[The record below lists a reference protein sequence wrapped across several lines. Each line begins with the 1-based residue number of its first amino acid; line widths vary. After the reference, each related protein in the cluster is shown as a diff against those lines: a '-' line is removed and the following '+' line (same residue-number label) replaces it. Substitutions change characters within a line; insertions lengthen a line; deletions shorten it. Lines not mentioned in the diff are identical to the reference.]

1 MMDDKKILA
10 YLADH
15 PDFLVTHQA
24 ALRASGLQFPDV
36 TSRPN
41 VIDVTSKIAS
51 KARQEARR
59 ATKTNQTLL
68 TVAAENMLHWQELH
82 LATLGF
88 LACNELTGFA
98 QMVQEE
104 LPLIFGLASAHLIMA
119 RRDAIPDAESLGFL
133 TLDKAVIDTLMGD
146 EVIKMGPPEK
156 TLLSLMNGPNDM
168 APESEA
174 ETQADSQAESQ
185 ADSQAES
192 NAESVAMMRL
202 PDQLPAP
209 IAGSLLVL
217 GGRDGDSFVQGK
229 GRALLLHLS
238 EMVGVCLLS
247 LIEAPSITGAIT
259 ETR

>member
-1 MMDDKKILA
+1 
-10 YLADH
+10 
-15 PDFLVTHQA
+15 
-24 ALRASGLQFPDV
+24 
-36 TSRPN
+36 
-41 VIDVTSKIAS
+41 
-51 KARQEARR
+51 
-59 ATKTNQTLL
+59 
-68 TVAAENMLHWQELH
+68 
-82 LATLGF
+82 
-88 LACNELTGFA
+88 
-98 QMVQEE
+98 MVQEE

-174 ETQADSQAESQ
+174 E
-185 ADSQAES
+185 SQAES

>member
-174 ETQADSQAESQ
+174 E
-185 ADSQAES
+185 S

>member
-174 ETQADSQAESQ
+174 ETQAESN
-185 ADSQAES
+185 AES

>member
-1 MMDDKKILA
+1 MDDKILLQ
-10 YLADH
+10 YLSDH
-15 PDFLVTHQA
+15 PDFLIRHA
-24 ALRASGLQFPDV
+24 RALREAGISLPEASA
-36 TSRPN
+36 RPN

-51 KARQEARR
+51 KARMEARQ
-59 ATKTNQTLL
+59 ATQTTQTML

-104 LPLIFGLASAHLIMA
+104 LPLIFGLASSHLVMA
-119 RRDAIPDAESLGFL
+119 RETAIADAESLGFV
-133 TLDKAVIDTLMGD
+133 TISQEAINQLMGD
-146 EVIKMGPPEK
+146 EVIKLGTPASD
-156 TLLSLMNGPNDM
+156 LLPLIDNK
-168 APESEA
+168 PESM
-174 ETQADSQAESQ
+174 
-185 ADSQAES
+185 
-192 NAESVAMMRL
+192 AMMRL

-217 GGRDGDSFVQGK
+217 GGRSEDSFAQGK

-247 LIEAPSITGAIT
+247 LIEAPNQNPMTSKSH
-259 ETR
+259 

>member
-1 MMDDKKILA
+1 MDDKKILA

-15 PDFLVTHQA
+15 PDFLVMHQE
-24 ALRASGLQFPDV
+24 ALRASGLKFPDV
-36 TSRPN
+36 TSPRN

-104 LPLIFGLASAHLIMA
+104 LPLIFGLASAHLIMP
-119 RRDAIPDAESLGFL
+119 RQTAIPDAESLGFL

-146 EVIKMGPPEK
+146 EVIKMGMPDT
-156 TLLSLMNGPNDM
+156 TLLPLMNGIQDSI
-168 APESEA
+168 PESGP
-174 ETQADSQAESQ
+174 EST
-185 ADSQAES
+185 SES
-192 NAESVAMMRL
+192 TPESMAMMRL

-247 LIEAPSITGAIT
+247 LIEAPSTPNAII
-259 ETR
+259 ETS

>member
-1 MMDDKKILA
+1 MDDKKILA

-51 KARQEARR
+51 KARQEARC

-174 ETQADSQAESQ
+174 DSQ

>member
-174 ETQADSQAESQ
+174 E
-185 ADSQAES
+185 
-192 NAESVAMMRL
+192 SVAMMRL

>member
-88 LACNELTGFA
+88 LACNELKGFA

-174 ETQADSQAESQ
+174 E
-185 ADSQAES
+185 SQAES

>member
-174 ETQADSQAESQ
+174 E
-185 ADSQAES
+185 SQAES